1 MVDGWRSVRLGDVG
15 SSLIGLTYS
24 PSNISNSG
32 TLVLRSSNIQNGAI
46 AFEDTVYVNSEIPE
60 NIRIRKNDIL
70 ICVRNG
76 SRRLI
81 GKSVLLDER
90 VIGQTFGAFMAV
102 YRSAA
107 NPFLQYFFQSDDFKR
122 QIDEHLGATI
132 NQITNGS
139 LNSFVV
145 SLPPAPEQRVISAK
159 LKDVDDLIVTLDRLI
174 AKKQAIKQGMM
185 QELLTGRTR
194 LPGFSADWNDI
205 RLRELGSFLKG
216 RGVKRDDV
224 RSTGVPCI
232 RYGEIYTV
240 FGDYADRT
248 RSFVSP
254 PIAATA
260 LPIRKGDVLFAGSGE
275 TKAEIG
281 TSLAYIGEPDA
292 VAGGDI
298 IVLRGAGFNPVFL
311 ASLLNSPAI
320 AAQKARKGQGDAV
333 VHISSTALGDLALKI
348 PSRDE
353 QDAIAVVIQRADSE
367 LGVLGVRLDKA
378 RAVKQGM
385 MQQLLT
391 GKIRLP
397 VEAAS

>member
-1 MVDGWRSVRLGDVG
+1 
-15 SSLIGLTYS
+15 
-24 PSNISNSG
+24 
-32 TLVLRSSNIQNGAI
+32 
-46 AFEDTVYVNSEIPE
+46 
-60 NIRIRKNDIL
+60 
-70 ICVRNG
+70 
-76 SRRLI
+76 
-81 GKSVLLDER
+81 
-90 VIGQTFGAFMAV
+90 MAV